1 MNNDII
7 CGCKQVTT
15 TEIIESIKN
24 GATFVAKVSEDTGAG
39 TGCGRCETK
48 LFEFVKANLS

>member
-48 LFEFVKANLS
+48 LFEFVKVNLS